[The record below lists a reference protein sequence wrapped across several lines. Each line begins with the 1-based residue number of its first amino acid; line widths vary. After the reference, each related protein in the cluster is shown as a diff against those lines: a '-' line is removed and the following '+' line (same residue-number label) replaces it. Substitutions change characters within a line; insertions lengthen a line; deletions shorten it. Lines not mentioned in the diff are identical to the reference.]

1 MVSVTEPKGAN
12 TPDEIATFIEELD
25 NEIKNTAHLQQGGS
39 IPGNLTKCADT
50 HGNSDPADVYT
61 FTEEDN
67 NITEPFR
74 CFTNTKEKSNP
85 CNLAD
90 NYKSAKVNR
99 NLLENKVGGEE
110 NEEDKLKPSLKLKFF
125 SCEYC
130 NNCFARKEFWLR
142 HRKSSELLFLNTNF
156 ALKNDKVLFQCNLF
170 WESIQNLNKGKG
182 GGGIEVK
189 TCTKMQ
195 K

>member
-39 IPGNLTKCADT
+39 IPGNLTKCA
-50 HGNSDPADVYT
+50 
-61 FTEEDN
+61 
-67 NITEPFR
+67 
-74 CFTNTKEKSNP
+74 
-85 CNLAD
+85 
-90 NYKSAKVNR
+90 KVNR

-130 NNCFARKEFWLR
+130 NNCFAKKEFWLR

-182 GGGIEVK
+182 GEVLKLKPVRKCKNKPNKKNCIEPCLAPFNFIGGF
-189 TCTKMQ
+189 
-195 K
+195 